1 MLIGINALLT
11 PDLLHA
17 LAAMGHGDSIVL
29 VDNNYPATRGRRTL
43 DLAGVNV
50 VHALRAVLS
59 LLPLDTFI
67 PNPAQVMQVVGDPT
81 AVPPV
86 VAEMNEVL
94 VAGGQKP
101 AEGLERFAFYAAA
114 AETYAIVRTG
124 ERRFFGNIILTKG
137 VVPPP
142 EQHEGAHR

>member
-17 LAAMGHGDSIVL
+17 LAAMGHGDSIAL

-43 DLAGVNV
+43 DLAGAGV
-50 VHALRAVLS
+50 VEALQAVLS

-67 PNPAQVMQVVGDPT
+67 PNPAQVMQVVGDPA

-86 VAEMNEVL
+86 LAEMNAVL
-94 VAGGQKP
+94 AGCGAKP
-101 AEGLERFAFYAAA
+101 AQGIERFAFYAAA
-114 AETYAIVRTG
+114 ADAYAIVRTG
-124 ERRFFGNIILTKG
+124 ERRFYGNVILTKG

-142 EQHEGAHR
+142 ESRR

>member
-43 DLAGVNV
+43 DLAGADV
-50 VHALRAVLS
+50 VQALSAVLS
-59 LLPLDTFI
+59 LLPLDSFI
-67 PNPAQVMQVVGDPT
+67 PNPAQVMQVVGEPD

-86 VAEMNEVL
+86 VAEMNAVL
-94 VAGGQKP
+94 AATGAKP
-101 AEGLERFAFYAAA
+101 AQGIERFAFYAAA
-114 AETYAIVRTG
+114 EACYAVVRTG
-124 ERRFFGNIILTKG
+124 ERRFYGNIILTKG

-142 EQHEGAHR
+142 EVRR

>member
-29 VDNNYPATRGRRTL
+29 VDNNYPVTRGKRAIEL
-43 DLAGVNV
+43 PGANV
-50 VHALRAVLS
+50 VEALSAVLS

-94 VAGGQKP
+94 AAVGGK
-101 AEGLERFAFYAAA
+101 AAKGLERFAFYAAA
-114 AETYAIVRTG
+114 AECYAIVRTG
-124 ERRFFGNIILTKG
+124 ERRFFGNVILTKG

-142 EQHEGAHR
+142 EVRR